1 VGEPADILVIDDDP
15 RLCATVGDVLEHRG
29 HRVRTACKGQEALAQ
44 LVQQPVD
51 LAIVDFKLP
60 DVSGVDLLE
69 SIKATSPETAV
80 ILISGHA
87 SLGSALA
94 AINREASSY
103 LIKPLDIEQ
112 LVGVVDR
119 ALAKQCRA
127 RAHADRAGSALE
139 NERLYQTLK
148 ASQERLVET
157 ERLHAA
163 GALASG
169 VTNYVNNVLQALLGR
184 VQLVLQR
191 LDQPAVI
198 HDLEVSER
206 TILEAGQVLRRL
218 RRFCEVQTLS
228 SAEPMD
234 LNRLVR
240 QAVEVSRANWEG
252 DASASE
258 GRLEVVTEPGDIPGV
273 AGQPMAFLE
282 VLSILLTNAVEALP
296 AGGEITIRTW
306 QAEGAVHCAVEDSG
320 IGMSEDV
327 RRRAMEPFFTTKGP
341 ERKGLG
347 LSVAY
352 GIIRR
357 HQGEIEIASV
367 EGAGTLVTL
376 HLPVVTRV
384 RYE

>member
-1 VGEPADILVIDDDP
+1 MVPTRVLIGFRRRIVVWTVGMSLALVPNEPRGWFLPLPLREAFVGEPADILVIDDDP

-198 HDLEVSER
+198 HDSR
-206 TILEAGQVLRRL
+206 GGSGAPEA
-218 RRFCEVQTLS
+218 
-228 SAEPMD
+228 
-234 LNRLVR
+234 
-240 QAVEVSRANWEG
+240 QA
-252 DASASE
+252 
-258 GRLEVVTEPGDIPGV
+258 
-273 AGQPMAFLE
+273 
-282 VLSILLTNAVEALP
+282 LL
-296 AGGEITIRTW
+296 
-306 QAEGAVHCAVEDSG
+306 
-320 IGMSEDV
+320 
-327 RRRAMEPFFTTKGP
+327 
-341 ERKGLG
+341 
-347 LSVAY
+347 
-352 GIIRR
+352 
-357 HQGEIEIASV
+357 
-367 EGAGTLVTL
+367 
-376 HLPVVTRV
+376 
-384 RYE
+384 